1 MFVLQRI
8 GQAIIVVWAAYTLT
22 FLLIEIVPS
31 DPVSILLANPDSGL
45 TEEAADQLRA
55 YYGIDQPLLVR
66 YFSQLLAIATG
77 DLGISISK
85 GVPVG
90 SLLLTAL
97 PQTLVLAV
105 LSLVLAVV
113 ASALV
118 AVLAVYL
125 PSSRLRAVIAAI
137 PPFLSSIPS
146 FLVGVLIIQYFAF
159 AVRLIPPVDDG
170 SLLALLG
177 PAVTLA
183 IAITPSLAQVLIASL
198 EQTDRQPFID
208 VVRAKG
214 ASRWLVLR
222 RHVLRN
228 AILPWVTILG
238 LTFGELLAGSI
249 ITETVF
255 SRGGLGRTI
264 EAAVASQDMPVI
276 QGSVLIVAA
285 LFVIINLS
293 VDLSYPLLDP
303 RIRLHRTARA
313 VRARSTAA
321 LPGELVGVTR

>member
-1 MFVLQRI
+1 MFVLQRV
-8 GQAIIVVWAAYTLT
+8 GQALIVVWAAYTLT

-31 DPVSILLANPDSGL
+31 DPISIVLANPDSGL
-45 TEEAADQLRA
+45 TEAAAEQLRS
-55 YYGIDQPLLVR
+55 YYGLDQPLIVR
-66 YFSQLLAIATG
+66 YVSQLLSIVSG
-77 DLGISISK
+77 DLGVSISK
-85 GVPVG
+85 GVPVT

-105 LSLVLAVV
+105 VSLLLAVV
-113 ASALV
+113 ASAAL

-125 PSSRLRAVIAAI
+125 PWTRIRAVIAAV

-159 AVRLIPPVDDG
+159 ATRLIPPVDDG
-170 SLLALLG
+170 SLAALIG

-198 EQTDRQPFID
+198 EQIDRQPFVD
-208 VVRAKG
+208 VVLAKG
-214 ASRWLVLR
+214 AGRWAVLR
-222 RHVLRN
+222 RHVFRN
-228 AILPWVTILG
+228 SILPWVTILG

-264 EAAVASQDMPVI
+264 EAAVSTQDMPVI
-276 QGSVLIVAA
+276 QGAVLIIAA
-285 LFVIINLS
+285 LFVVINLV

-303 RIRLHRTARA
+303 RLRLHRVARTRRTRIA
-313 VRARSTAA
+313 V
-321 LPGELVGVTR
+321 LPDELVGASR